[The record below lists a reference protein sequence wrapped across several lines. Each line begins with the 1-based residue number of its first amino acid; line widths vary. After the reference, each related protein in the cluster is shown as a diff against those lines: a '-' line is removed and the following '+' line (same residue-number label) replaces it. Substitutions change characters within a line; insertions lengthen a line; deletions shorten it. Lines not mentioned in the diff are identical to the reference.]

1 MADLEQHAEIT
12 QIGFDSKV
20 ARPLAAQE
28 AKQVGMRSVMCSN
41 LDDGPLTRLLE
52 NWNYMP
58 KNIIYG

>member
-1 MADLEQHAEIT
+1 MADLEQHPEIT

-28 AKQVGMRSVMCSN
+28 AKQVGMRSVMRSN

-52 NWNYMP
+52 NWNDVS
-58 KNIIYG
+58 KHVIYG